1 MASVTTGVVRVWHR
15 DEGWGV
21 VDAEE
26 VPGGCRVDVSVIDMS
41 GSRELRA
48 GQEVLL
54 EFEPAERDGYA
65 FRATRVQVLDDEHL
79 GA

>member
-1 MASVTTGVVRVWHR
+1 MTTAVVRVWHR

-26 VPGGCRVDVSVIDMS
+26 VPGGCRVDFSVIDA
-41 GSRELRA
+41 GYRELRA
-48 GQEVLL
+48 GQQVLL
-54 EFEPAERDGYA
+54 QFEPTEQDGYA
-65 FRATRVQVLDDEHL
+65 YRATRVQVLGEEHL